1 MKIFS
6 LKHTINALTRSVAVS
21 VCAVVLT
28 LSAMMTVST
37 VAVAS
42 TPPIGTWKTY
52 MAYSDI
58 RQIVKVGNRVYVV
71 ASGDLYV
78 YDTSDESITTMDR
91 NNGLSDTDIK
101 FISWN
106 AAAKRLVVVYS
117 NGNID
122 LLSEKLDI
130 TNISDYYDKS
140 LTYDKTIN
148 NVFTNGNLTYLA
160 TGFGIVVV
168 NVPNATIADTYALQ
182 EKVNA
187 LCINNGMVYAAT
199 DNEIFKGDM
208 RKNLADPNE
217 WDKLASEGFSWLFW
231 MDEGLVGAK
240 KYNISTI
247 ASDGTVK
254 KQAGPYMDNCVMQN
268 GLLFACGGND
278 TYCYH
283 TASDRGGIAKH
294 LNTVAADPKDGSF

>member
-6 LKHTINALTRSVAVS
+6 LKQTINALTRSVAVS

-28 LSAMMTVST
+28 LSAMMTAST

-42 TPPIGTWKTY
+42 TPPIGTWKSY

-58 RQIVKVGNRVYVV
+58 RHIVKVGNRVYVV

-106 AAAKRLVVVYS
+106 AAAKRLVIVYS

-168 NVPNATIADTYALQ
+168 NVSNATIADTYALQ

-187 LCINNGMVYAAT
+187 
-199 DNEIFKGDM
+199 
-208 RKNLADPNE
+208 
-217 WDKLASEGFSWLFW
+217 
-231 MDEGLVGAK
+231 
-240 KYNISTI
+240 
-247 ASDGTVK
+247 
-254 KQAGPYMDNCVMQN
+254 
-268 GLLFACGGND
+268 
-278 TYCYH
+278 
-283 TASDRGGIAKH
+283 
-294 LNTVAADPKDGSF
+294 

>member
-6 LKHTINALTRSVAVS
+6 LKQTINALTRSVAVF

-28 LSAMMTVST
+28 LSAMTAT
-37 VAVAS
+37 TTTAVAS

-106 AAAKRLVVVYS
+106 AAAKRLVIVYS

-168 NVPNATIADTYALQ
+168 NVSNATIADTYALQ
-182 EKVNA
+182 EKVKD

-217 WDKLASEGFSWLFW
+217 WDKLTSEGFSWLFW

-240 KYNISTI
+240 KYNIFSV
-247 ASDGTVK
+247 S
-254 KQAGPYMDNCVMQN
+254 
-268 GLLFACGGND
+268 LLISKG
-278 TYCYH
+278 
-283 TASDRGGIAKH
+283 
-294 LNTVAADPKDGSF
+294 